1 LLLRADPLPRLTPHD
16 RFFVPLF
23 AGTVVVAWL
32 ALAVWDVSP
41 YARYLE
47 HDWTRLGTV
56 ASLCAALPA
65 GEALVPASLYIAGWV
80 LMTAAMML
88 PTTLPLVT
96 VFRRLTMRQS
106 GASALLCLLLAGYL
120 AAWLGFG
127 VAAHLLGLVL
137 LELVQRSAWL
147 TFNGWLI
154 GALILLLAGLFQFS
168 SLKYRCLD
176 ACRSPLA
183 FISTR
188 WSGRRPFSDSL
199 RLGLAH
205 GVYCVGCC
213 WLLMLLMF
221 AVGTGSIGWML
232 ALGAVMA
239 LEKNSPWG
247 RRLAAPLGLALIA
260 AAVGVAAAHGLGSW
274 PG

>member
-1 LLLRADPLPRLTPHD
+1 VATPRLTPHD
-16 RFFVPLF
+16 RQFVPLF
-23 AGTVVVAWL
+23 AGTMFLGWL
-32 ALAVWDVSP
+32 ALAVWELSP
-41 YARYLE
+41 HGRYLE
-47 HDWTRLGTV
+47 HDWTQLGIA
-56 ASLCAALPA
+56 ASLCSVLPA
-65 GEALVPASLYIAGWV
+65 GEILLPAFLYLGGWV

-88 PTTLPLVT
+88 PTTLPLLL
-96 VFRRLTMRQS
+96 VFRRLTNGRRK
-106 GASALLCLLLAGYL
+106 ASVLFALLLAGYL

-127 VAAHLLGLVL
+127 IAAHLLGLVL

-147 TFNGWLI
+147 TFNGWFI
-154 GALILLLAGLFQFS
+154 GALILLLAGVFQFS

-176 ACRSPLA
+176 LCRSPLA

-188 WSGRRPFSDSL
+188 WSGRRPFLESI

-205 GVYCVGCC
+205 GAYCIGCC

-221 AVGTGSIGWML
+221 AVGAGSVGWML
-232 ALGAVMA
+232 LLGGLMA

-247 RRLAAPLGLALIA
+247 RHLAAPLGIVLIA
-260 AAVGVAAAHGLGSW
+260 TAAGVAAHGLGGL